1 MDSRPLLREFE
12 PSGQTLKVE
21 QTGHSFDA
29 PQPRPI
35 NFDSMLF
42 KCCNSRKR
50 GHAFARCVRG
60 GKAISASTIRA
71 LQRGVSV
78 LQAVNKL
85 NGARPADIA
94 EAIGIPRASIYRLL
108 ETLEEMRMVH
118 KDHFTNKWRPTANVK
133 SLSSGFR
140 EEDRVCQNAVP
151 HILELGRQ
159 VLWPV
164 DLVTFRNNRMEVRE
178 STHQISPYS
187 VHSGIVG
194 QEMPVMETAS
204 GRAMLAFMP
213 AEDRDALL
221 ALLAEVTGRSPPF
234 LMRDGELAVI
244 LDRVRELGVG
254 FRKND
259 FTPETGSISA
269 PIWHNQRILA
279 CVTIVWSSRA
289 LQLERAIE
297 LYRDKLFDTAE
308 SISRELSK
316 SAELAKAATL
326 LCAAQDNPGT
336 VRLTDRVEN
345 PVTMAHE
352 RR

>member
-1 MDSRPLLREFE
+1 
-12 PSGQTLKVE
+12 
-21 QTGHSFDA
+21 
-29 PQPRPI
+29 
-35 NFDSMLF
+35 
-42 KCCNSRKR
+42 
-50 GHAFARCVRG
+50 
-60 GKAISASTIRA
+60 
-71 LQRGVSV
+71 
-78 LQAVNKL
+78 
-85 NGARPADIA
+85 
-94 EAIGIPRASIYRLL
+94 
-108 ETLEEMRMVH
+108 MVH

-140 EEDRVCQNAVP
+140 EEDWVCQNAVP

-194 QEMPVMETAS
+194 QDMPVMETAS

-213 AEDRDALL
+213 AEERSALL
-221 ALLAEVTGRSPPF
+221 DLLSEVTGQAPPIV
-234 LMRDGELAVI
+234 MRDGQLAVI

-254 FRKND
+254 FRRND

-279 CVTIVWSSRA
+279 CITIVWSTRA

-297 LYRDKLFDTAE
+297 LYRERLFETAE
-308 SISRELSK
+308 AISRELSNSVELTTTK
-316 SAELAKAATL
+316 SQT
-326 LCAAQDNPGT
+326 CAGQNNPGT

-352 RR
+352 RL

>member
-1 MDSRPLLREFE
+1 M
-12 PSGQTLKVE
+12 T
-21 QTGHSFDA
+21 
-29 PQPRPI
+29 
-35 NFDSMLF
+35 
-42 KCCNSRKR
+42 
-50 GHAFARCVRG
+50 
-60 GKAISASTIRA
+60 ASTIRA

-85 NGARPADIA
+85 NGAKPADIA
-94 EAIGIPRASIYRLL
+94 DATGIPRASIYRLL

-118 KDHFTNKWRPTANVK
+118 RDHFTNKWRPTANVR

-140 EEDRVCQNAVP
+140 EEDWVCQNAVP

-213 AEDRDALL
+213 EEERGALL
-221 ALLAEVTGRSPPF
+221 ALLSEVTGRLPPF

-254 FRKND
+254 FRKID

-279 CVTIVWSSRA
+279 CVTVVWSTKA

-297 LYRDKLFDTAE
+297 LYRDKLFETAE
-308 SISRELSK
+308 AISRELSK
-316 SAELAKAATL
+316 STEPQKVTSL
-326 LCAAQDNPGT
+326 LCARRDDLGT
-336 VRLTDRVEN
+336 VRLADRVEN
-345 PVTMAHE
+345 NVTMAHE
-352 RR
+352 RLYSEQKN